1 MLFCMTRGTGQNLF
15 RKWRDH
21 FQLTQDQV
29 AERANLPKSTISKL
43 ENGKLEYTKG
53 HLEAL
58 AHAYGIDPSDLIGRL
73 PGAPHE
79 LTLLINKIPPENRDA
94 AIAVLKALTK
104 VA

>member
-1 MLFCMTRGTGQNLF
+1 MLFAMTRGTGQNLF

-29 AERANLPKSTISKL
+29 AERADLPKSTISKL
-43 ENGKLEYTKG
+43 ENGKLEYTQG

-58 AHAYGIDPSDLIGRL
+58 AHAYGIEPADLIGRL

-79 LTLLINKIPPENRDA
+79 LTLLVNKIPPENRDA